1 MAESFDAWRIMPRIM
16 LIAYGILVM
25 HLYLWYKSIPTYVQE
40 KCDAAVLQI
49 FLNNDTPI
57 DDAKR
62 IACTVQ
68 DVVGGPTPAQT
79 TLVTTIIGLSSI
91 IFGFYTA
98 SGRRWER
105 GMPDDVREQNRGNPV
120 LPIPPL
126 PIPPLPPLGKR
137 DGKGAEQQSETQTT
151 QTTQVTQVTMGPNGP
166 IS

>member
-1 MAESFDAWRIMPRIM
+1 MLKYRNFRNFSLVMAESFDAWRIMPRLM
-16 LIAYGILVM
+16 LMAYGLLVM

-40 KCDAAVLQI
+40 RCDAAVLQI
-49 FLNNDTPI
+49 FLNNETPLE
-57 DDAKR
+57 DAKH

-98 SGRRWER
+98 SGRRWDN
-105 GMPDDVREQNRGNPV
+105 GMPDDIKDHKTPI
-120 LPIPPL
+120 LPIPN
-126 PIPPLPPLGKR
+126 LPPVKL
-137 DGKGAEQQSETQTT
+137 
-151 QTTQVTQVTMGPNGP
+151 TQVNENITPNIQNVQNGPNGP